1 MQSIPFGHQ
10 MTFIPSRCAKSI
22 ATSAW
27 LALLCLATWGCNPP
41 TSIPSDNRPQ
51 GGPKDSKVTLLLNWY
66 PEAEHGG
73 YYAALVHGYYAE
85 EGLDVTIRPG
95 GKSVV
100 VAPEIELGRVQFG
113 IGNADDVLMARSEEA
128 KLVALMAPLQ
138 DGPRCIMVRADSNI
152 HSLQDLKNVKL
163 LIDLG
168 RPYIPFLKSRGLLD
182 SSVQTVPY
190 MGTVTELV
198 AGPGVAQQAY
208 NFSEPLL
215 AEQAGVPV
223 RTLMLSEV
231 GYNPYACC
239 LITSKHL
246 IREQPELAR
255 KMVRASI
262 KGWQKYLTDAKL
274 TNEFILKQNEQGMTL
289 EALDYGV
296 LKLKDLCLP
305 RQMPESEL
313 GKMELE
319 RWQSLHQELVKLKL
333 INPDKV
339 SPQDA
344 FDDQFLPASQASN

>member
-1 MQSIPFGHQ
+1 MSLHSIPPNRHSSFTLFSGLL
-10 MTFIPSRCAKSI
+10 ILLSSLLACSPSQSNKAATGKS
-22 ATSAW
+22 
-27 LALLCLATWGCNPP
+27 
-41 TSIPSDNRPQ
+41 SDGKQ
-51 GGPKDSKVTLLLNWY
+51 SVTLLLNWY

-73 YYAALVHGYYAE
+73 YYAALVHGFYAE

-100 VAPEIELGRVQFG
+100 VAPELEMGRVQFG

-128 KLVALMAPLQ
+128 HMVALMAPLQ
-138 DGPRCIMVRADSNI
+138 NGPRCIMVREDSGI
-152 HSLQDLKNVKL
+152 TKFEELKNCKL

-182 SSVQTVPY
+182 ASVQTVPY
-190 MGTVTELV
+190 TGTVTELV

-223 RTLMLSEV
+223 RNLMMSDI

-239 LITSKHL
+239 LLSTNDVISK
-246 IREQPELAR
+246 QPELAR

-262 KGWQKYLTDAKL
+262 RGWQKYLEDPQS
-274 TNEFILKQNEQGMTL
+274 TNAYILKQNEQGMTL

-296 LKLKDLCLP
+296 KKLQELCLP
-305 RQMPESEL
+305 NGMEPSAL
-313 GKMELE
+313 GKMEAS
-319 RWQSLHQELVKLKL
+319 RWQELHRELVNLKL
-333 INPDKV
+333 IQPSKV
-339 SPQDA
+339 RPEEAYQLD
-344 FDDQFLPASQASN
+344 FLSAANSDSKASN